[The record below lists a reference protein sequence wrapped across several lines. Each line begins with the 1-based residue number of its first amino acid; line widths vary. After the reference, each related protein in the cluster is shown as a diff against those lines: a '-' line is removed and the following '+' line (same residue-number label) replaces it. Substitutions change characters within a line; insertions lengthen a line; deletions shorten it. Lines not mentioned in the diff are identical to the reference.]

1 MCVYIYIYIYI
12 HIYISPCVKLA
23 AMIIKYSQTF
33 NIGFTKAK
41 RLKNILVKAK
51 VTPLEKIKA
60 AADYVKVLGV
70 KYTNMLL

>member
-1 MCVYIYIYIYI
+1 
-12 HIYISPCVKLA
+12 
-23 AMIIKYSQTF
+23 MIIKYSQTF

-51 VTPLEKIKA
+51 VTPLEKIKS